1 MRGIRR
7 DERFTHTLAA
17 LFKSMAELHAKFD
30 KLDSLHG
37 EVHWSGG
44 TEEMLQE
51 VAAHAKTEALQKF
64 SRKTEI
70 FGRK

>member
-37 EVHWSGG
+37 EVHWSGR
-44 TEEMLQE
+44 TEERLQE
-51 VAAHAKTEALQKF
+51 VAAHARNEVLQKLR
-64 SRKTEI
+64 RKTAI
-70 FGRK
+70 YGRK